1 MSEDEATIGQLIEQ
15 YYRAFQGY
23 DVDAV
28 TQCLVFPY
36 TFWTADELIALADKQ
51 EFARWW
57 PGYLQGI
64 RSGTGFV
71 RGEILALKISKLSDT
86 AALVRMRSSRLDA
99 HDTLISEVN
108 TAFLTY
114 KTNRSWKVAGL
125 IGNIHD

>member
-1 MSEDEATIGQLIEQ
+1 MSEDEATIGRLIDQ
-15 YYRAFQGY
+15 YYRAFQGQ

-36 TFWTADELIALADKQ
+36 TFWTSGELIALADVQ
-51 EFARWW
+51 EFASWW
-57 PGYLQGI
+57 PEYLQEI
-64 RSGTGFV
+64 KSGTGFV
-71 RGEILALKISKLSDT
+71 RGEILALKITKLSDT
-86 AALVRMRSSRLDA
+86 AALVRMRSSRLDL

-114 KTNRSWKVAGL
+114 KTTRGWKIAGL